1 MGGVFAC
8 GILKL
13 GRFLFLV
20 ESLTLGFEIQKS
32 AQEIRNPVYDA
43 IPSTDKESGIQSG
56 INGQTWGVLAL
67 KNPIQS
73 VIRCDP

>member
-1 MGGVFAC
+1 M
-8 GILKL
+8 
-13 GRFLFLV
+13 

-32 AQEIRNPVYDA
+32 AQEIYVYDA

-56 INGQTWGVLAL
+56 INSQTWGVLAL

-73 VIRCDP
+73 VIRCDPWKR

>member
-1 MGGVFAC
+1 M
-8 GILKL
+8 
-13 GRFLFLV
+13 

-43 IPSTDKESGIQSG
+43 IPSTDKESVIQSG

-73 VIRCDP
+73 VIRCDPWKR